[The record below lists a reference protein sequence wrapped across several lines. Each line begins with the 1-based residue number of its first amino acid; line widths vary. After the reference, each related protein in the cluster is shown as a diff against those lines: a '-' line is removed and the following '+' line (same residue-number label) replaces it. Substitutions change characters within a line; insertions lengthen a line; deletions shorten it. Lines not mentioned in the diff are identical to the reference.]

1 MGQEPDMRETKIF
14 VGVDVSKARLDV
26 AVRPSGDMLTVR
38 HDESGIA
45 GLITRLQAWQP
56 TAVVLE
62 ATGDL
67 ECTVV
72 SALAAAGLPVHVVNP
87 RQVREFARATGRL
100 AKTDALDAQILAQFG
115 EVLRPAPRALPDEAT
130 QALSAALARRR
141 QLLEMLI
148 AEKQRHSQAAARLK
162 PGIATHITWLT
173 AELQRVDAD
182 LTLAIRHSPVWREQD
197 DLLQSM
203 PGVGPGLS
211 RTMLA
216 ELPELGTLSSKQLAA
231 LVGIAPLNRDSGTLR
246 GKRTIWGGR
255 AVVRT
260 ALYMAALAATKW
272 NPVIKAF
279 YHQLLARGKAK
290 KVALVACMHKL
301 LIILNAMVKQRTP
314 WRATAQQA

>member
-1 MGQEPDMRETKIF
+1 MNETQTF

-26 AVRPSGDMLTVR
+26 AVRPSGETVTVL
-38 HDESGIA
+38 HDEAGIA
-45 GLITRLQAWQP
+45 GLVTRLHAWQP
-56 TAVVLE
+56 AAVVLE

-67 ECTVV
+67 ESAVV

-87 RQVREFARATGRL
+87 RQVRDFARATGRL
-100 AKTDALDAQILAQFG
+100 AKTDALDAQLLAQFG
-115 EVLRPAPRALPDEAT
+115 EVLRPAPRPLPDEAT

-141 QLLEMLI
+141 QLIEM
-148 AEKQRHSQAAARLK
+148 
-162 PGIATHITWLT
+162 LT
-173 AELQRVDAD
+173 AEKNRLSQARPALRKRLTAHIEWLTRELRQLDAD
-182 LTLAIRHSPVWREQD
+182 LDTAIRHSPVWREQD

-231 LVGIAPLNRDSGTLR
+231 LVGVAPHNRDSGTLR
-246 GKRTIWGGR
+246 GPRTIWGGR

-272 NPVIKAF
+272 NPVIQAF

-301 LIILNAMVKQRTP
+301 LIILNAMVKHRTP
-314 WRATAQQA
+314 WRAHAQQA

>member
-1 MGQEPDMRETKIF
+1 MGKEPDMRETKIF

-141 QLLEMLI
+141 QLLELLI

>member
-1 MGQEPDMRETKIF
+1 MSEPQIF

-26 AVRPSGDMLTVR
+26 AVRPSGETVTVLY
-38 HDESGIA
+38 DEAGIA
-45 GLITRLQAWQP
+45 GLVTRLHAWQP
-56 TAVVLE
+56 AAVVLE

-67 ECTVV
+67 ESTVV

-100 AKTDALDAQILAQFG
+100 AKTDTLDAQILAQFG
-115 EVLRPAPRALPDEAT
+115 EVLRPAPRPLPDEAT
-130 QALSAALARRR
+130 QALSADLARRR
-141 QLLEMLI
+141 QLIEMLN
-148 AEKQRHSQAAARLK
+148 AEKNRLSHARPSLRTR
-162 PGIATHITWLT
+162 ITAHIEWLT
-173 AELQRVDAD
+173 RELCRLDAD
-182 LTLAIRHSPVWREQD
+182 LDTAIRHSPVWREQD

-231 LVGIAPLNRDSGTLR
+231 LVGVAPHNRDSGTLR
-246 GKRTIWGGR
+246 GTRTIWGGR

-260 ALYMAALAATKW
+260 ALYMAALAATTW

-279 YHQLLARGKAK
+279 YHQLLAKGKAK
-290 KVALVACMHKL
+290 KAALVACMHKL
-301 LIILNAMVKQRTP
+301 LIILNAMVKHRTP
-314 WRATAQQA
+314 WRAHAQQA